1 MSKVIF
7 PSQRSIRQETNLF
20 SLFFERP
27 NTLHTMGVG
36 FSSFSNK
43 SSGFQGYFQQEPEE
57 LNLRIAY
64 GVFLIILFLTT
75 LLGNSTI
82 LATIW
87 KTPSLHSAANILLA
101 NLAVSDLAVGLLL
114 EPFFIANIL
123 ITVKYTVHVFFLYNI
138 LGAFLSVASFTTVT
152 AIGIERLLALRFH
165 LRYHALVTPFRI
177 TCVVIFIWV
186 LSAVIACSCLWDS
199 NVLYAVLSASFISLL
214 AGNVVVYVKIY
225 SVVRRHQ
232 KQIHQQQKQR
242 QRNDTFRVSRF
253 KKTALSTFFVC
264 ILLFVC
270 YSPYVFVI
278 NMAFGG
284 LNFSPSVYF
293 TVTTLIYLNSCLNPA
308 LYCWRD
314 REIRAA
320 VKKLLFRR

>member
-1 MSKVIF
+1 M
-7 PSQRSIRQETNLF
+7 
-20 SLFFERP
+20 
-27 NTLHTMGVG
+27 MGVG

-57 LNLRIAY
+57 RIAN
-64 GVFLIILFLTT
+64 GAFLIILFLTT

-82 LATIW
+82 LITIW
-87 KTPSLHSAANILLA
+87 KTSSLHSAANILLT

-114 EPFFIANIL
+114 GPFSMVNIL
-123 ITVKYTVHVFFLYNI
+123 ITVKYTVHVFLLYNI
-138 LGAFLSVASFTTVT
+138 VGAFLSVATFITVT
-152 AIGIERLLALRFH
+152 AIGIERLLALRLH
-165 LRYHALVTPFRI
+165 LRYHELVTPFRVI
-177 TCVVIFIWV
+177 VVVIFIWV

-214 AGNVVVYVKIY
+214 VGNFVVYVKIY

-232 KQIHQQQKQR
+232 RQIQQQQNQ
-242 QRNDTFRVSRF
+242 QRNDIFRVSRF
-253 KKTALSTFFVC
+253 KKTALNTFFVC

-278 NMAFGG
+278 NMAFAG
-284 LNFSPSVYF
+284 LNFAPSVYF
-293 TVTTLIYLNSCLNPA
+293 TVTTLIYLNSCLNPV

-320 VKKLLFRR
+320 VKKLLFRRWF